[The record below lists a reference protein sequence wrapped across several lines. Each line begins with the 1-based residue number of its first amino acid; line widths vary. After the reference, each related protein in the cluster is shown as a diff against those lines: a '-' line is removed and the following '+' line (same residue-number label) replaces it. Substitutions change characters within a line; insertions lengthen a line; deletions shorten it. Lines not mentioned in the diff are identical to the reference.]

1 MNTVTL
7 QKRSPFK
14 FLDSYNKNDKNIFFG
29 RDEEIKALY
38 ELVQTSKLIMI
49 YGASGT
55 GKTSLVEC
63 GLSNKFSEA
72 DWFDVRIRRGNVT
85 LLEAT
90 LKAIN
95 RKLDEA
101 ANDSFDLG
109 QSVEALYYNNFIPIY
124 LIFDQFEELF
134 IMGDAQER
142 EDFFNALSKLL
153 HQKVPCKVILIV
165 REEYLAFFH
174 DYEILI
180 PFIYDSRFRIE
191 RMNQLKL
198 EQVIKGTI
206 EAPQY
211 FIDFDDPIENTRL
224 IIDNLRNERQEVDL
238 TNLQVYL
245 DRLYKVDIRRSEQ
258 VDAVRPPFKFDENLI
273 EMVGKLPQVIAV
285 FLDEQMQDIDKTINY
300 PNATLM
306 VLKRFV
312 TNEGTKCNRN
322 VNSIVLEFGN
332 NNMLP
337 ISTVEA
343 CIHVLYER
351 RILKELMIGEELRY
365 EISHDLLA
373 GKIYERFSIGEKEI
387 IRAERMVKDGF
398 EFHKQ
403 LCTEGGGVSFLR
415 EEQIFF
421 IQNLK
426 AMLQIS
432 EAELQYFNDSTSHA
446 EDERNKEKLSLEK
459 ELELQK
465 QKTEQEEKAKILQLE
480 LFEKEKQEAIKNK
493 AFEAQATHIRNQN
506 RKFYTS
512 LVFGVIM
519 AGMLVAGLF
528 ALVELNKQK
537 QKIEYVKN
545 ALEISKQKAEYDAA
559 DIRELYAKNKS
570 NMLAINKKEFQF
582 SLAQAETY
590 KLINEY
596 TAAISSLESAKRIDS
611 TQSDEINRMIVEI
624 SREEKIF
631 SQQLYLINNIDS
643 LLRTGSDILNNEDAV
658 NGKLLKPEM
667 YNQAYNNFSKAF
679 LIFGKMKKV
688 NNSDMIRVMDK
699 LKQATITS
707 NRAFEGY
714 IGKGNRF
721 QKAKG
726 LEEAIV
732 NYEKALAI
740 ENIDSHKKEYLKRM
754 IEECRNTI
762 K

>member
-29 RDEEIKALY
+29 RDEEVKALY
-38 ELVQTSKLIMI
+38 ELVQTSKFIMI

-198 EQVIKGTI
+198 EKVIKGTI

-211 FIDFDDPIENTRL
+211 FIDFDDPMGNTRL

-258 VDAVRPPFKFDENLI
+258 TNAVRPPFKFDENLI

-285 FLDEQMQDIDKTINY
+285 FLDEQMQDIDKTIDY

-312 TNEGTKCNRN
+312 TNEGTKRNRN
-322 VNSIVLEFGN
+322 VNSIVLEFEN
-332 NNMLP
+332 NEMLP

-343 CIHVLYER
+343 CINVLYER

-373 GKIYERFSIGEKEI
+373 GKIYERFSMGEKEI

-403 LCTEGGGVSFLR
+403 LCTEGVGVSFLR

-432 EAELQYFNDSTSHA
+432 EAELQYFNDSVNHS
-446 EDERNKEKLSLEK
+446 EDERNREKLSLEK

-480 LFEKEKQEAIKNK
+480 LFEKEKQETIKNR
-493 AFEAQATHIRNQN
+493 AYEAQAVHIRSQK
-506 RKFYTS
+506 RKLITA
-512 LVFGVIM
+512 LVLGVILI
-519 AGMLVAGLF
+519 GMLVVGIYGF
-528 ALVELNKQK
+528 IELKKQK
-537 QKIEYVKN
+537 EITDYANK
-545 ALEISKQKAEYDAA
+545 ALEKSKYQAESNAE
-559 DIRELYAKNKS
+559 DIKGLYAENKN
-570 NMLAINKKEFQF
+570 NMLKIKKKEFQF
-582 SLAQAETY
+582 SIAQAETF
-590 KLINEY
+590 KTKNEY
-596 TAAISSLESAKRIDS
+596 TAAISSLESAKRIDR

-624 SREEKIF
+624 SREEKAF
-631 SQQLYLINNIDS
+631 NQQMYLLSTIDS
-643 LLRTGSDILNNEDAV
+643 LLRTGSNILNNEDAV
-658 NGKLLKPEM
+658 KGRLLKPEM
-667 YNQAYNNFSKAF
+667 YNRAYSNFSKAL
-679 LIFGKMKKV
+679 LIFGQMKKV
-688 NNSDMIRVMDK
+688 NDSDMKRVMDK

-714 IGKGNRF
+714 IEKGDRF

-726 LEEAIV
+726 LEEAIM
-732 NYEKALAI
+732 NYERALAI
-740 ENIDSHKKEYLKRM
+740 ENIDSQKKEYLKLL
-754 IEECRNTI
+754 IEECRNMI